1 MDNLTKTVLELQK
14 VEKGSYEWDRLYT
27 DVYMSLHNS
36 IDIIVRGF
44 ELALRGDLQEGH
56 SVAMQ
61 QLMKCVEVFQYNGH
75 EFATFYKKTLR
86 NKLIELSKH
95 FVTRKMKHNTSYEVA
110 LDAEVTNDDGTTF
123 PILERIVAKQL
134 EVNESDNSGTITLS
148 QLLDEFAEVNKQQAD
163 ILEILI
169 QYSADGY
176 KRKDASAAITKY
188 LGAEEYTGYVQKR
201 VSRARKAFQD
211 FAIKRGY
218 DVDTLTK
225 YKRVRVCK

>member
-110 LDAEVTNDDGTTF
+110 LDADVTNDDGTTF

-176 KRKDASAAITKY
+176 KRKDASLAITKY